1 MLQGVEWGTRGTFAL
16 GTGQACTGGMD
27 LNPLGIYTD
36 SAVIKSRGDRMP
48 DSQNAH
54 VETLIS

>member
-1 MLQGVEWGTRGTFAL
+1 MLQGEVWGTRGTFAL
-16 GTGQACTGGMD
+16 GTGWAWTGGMD
-27 LNPLGIYTD
+27 LHPLGIYAD

-48 DSQNAH
+48 DSQNAR